1 MADALARLLEGV
13 SRNELAQRSAA
24 ITARY
29 RAGEGSQQAVR
40 DRLDALAYA
49 AARMPATRAAVAQ
62 ALFRLREAA
71 PDLAPARLLDL
82 GCGAGAATLAALGAF
97 PSIADATLVDRS
109 EPMLALAHDLTQD
122 CGARIATHALDL
134 ARDTLTFEA
143 DLVTMAYVL
152 VETPTAAAVAL
163 ALRAFAR
170 ARLALVLVEPG
181 TPAGFERLRAARE
194 ALIAAGAQIAAPCPH
209 HVACPLAAPDWRH
222 FSVRVQRSRDHL
234 AVKAAD
240 VPFEDEPFMYIAATR
255 APVVARGARIVS
267 RPHRDKSGLTTRLCE
282 ANGALRDVF
291 VPARDKHATR
301 LARRLD
307 EGDLWPLV

>member
-13 SRNELAQRSAA
+13 SRNDLARRSAA

-29 RAGEGSQQAVR
+29 RAGEGSQHAVR

-62 ALFRLREAA
+62 ALFRLREAM
-71 PDLAPARLLDL
+71 PELAPASLLDL
-82 GCGAGAATLAALGAF
+82 GCGAGAATLAALDAF
-97 PSIADATLVDRS
+97 PSLAEATLVDRN
-109 EPMLALAHDLTQD
+109 EAMLALARDLTHGT
-122 CGARIATHALDL
+122 GARVAAHLSDL
-134 ARDTLTFEA
+134 AREQAPREA

-152 VETPTAAAVAL
+152 VEAPADAAAAL
-163 ALRAFAR
+163 ATRAFAQAR
-170 ARLALVLVEPG
+170 AALVLVEPG
-181 TPAGFERLRAARE
+181 TPAGFERLRAARA

-209 HVACPLAAPDWRH
+209 RLDCPLAAPDWRH

-255 APVVARGARIVS
+255 APVAARGARVVS
-267 RPHRDKSGLTTRLCE
+267 RPRRDRTGFTARLCDQD
-282 ANGALRDVF
+282 GALRDVF
-291 VPARDKHATR
+291 LPARDKHATR
-301 LARRLD
+301 AVRRLD
-307 EGDLWPLV
+307 EGDLWPLG